1 MSDKNVDNSGIHLAP
16 ITQNHVDSPEKSP
29 RKQLLQFSQN
39 FPKVDHRASF
49 KLFGSIGCCG
59 TREFGTMIFGILM
72 ILGAIFQQFKHIT
85 SFKEKLTYNYSVMSG
100 QKETSDYLFV
110 FVFAVLPMSVMISI
124 PSLSICSYLTL
135 IFAVIKKKV
144 DLYPSSICFAWF
156 FAWFLFVDICKEVN
170 CLRHYGFDCYN
181 GDRSLLGIKPEL
193 NLTDVTIQGLDN
205 STVFDPESLKTEFL
219 ESTTMKPNLD
229 VSSIEQYQ
237 NFDNPIAIFTNDSS
251 GNFTGSGPN
260 FGEGFGLSIHRSL
273 QMSLSIT

>member
-1 MSDKNVDNSGIHLAP
+1 MSDLNSNNVYNSGIHLAP
-16 ITQNHVDSPEKSP
+16 ITSNHADSPEKSP

-110 FVFAVLPMSVMISI
+110 FVFAVLPMSALIAT

-144 DLYPSSICFAWF
+144 SLYPSSICFAWF

-170 CLRHYGFDCYN
+170 CLRNYGFDCYN
-181 GDRSLLGIKPEL
+181 GDRSLLGMKREL
-193 NLTDVTIQGLDN
+193 NLTEVTIQ
-205 STVFDPESLKTEFL
+205 
-219 ESTTMKPNLD
+219 
-229 VSSIEQYQ
+229 VSNNY
-237 NFDNPIAIFTNDSS
+237 
-251 GNFTGSGPN
+251 
-260 FGEGFGLSIHRSL
+260 
-273 QMSLSIT
+273 